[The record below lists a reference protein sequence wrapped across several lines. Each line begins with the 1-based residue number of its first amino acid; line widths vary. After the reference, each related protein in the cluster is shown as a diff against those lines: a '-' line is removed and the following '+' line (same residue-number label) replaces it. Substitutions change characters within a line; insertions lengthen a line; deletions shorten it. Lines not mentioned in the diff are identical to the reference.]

1 MACIYRKRGSGRSR
15 EPDVYRD
22 CSNRFLGGW
31 RAYDAEAAPPHS
43 DPQLRTRKTLFSG
56 SASAAVE

>member
-1 MACIYRKRGSGRSR
+1 MVTAGEAR

-22 CSNRFLGGW
+22 CSNRLLSGW
-31 RAYDAEAAPPHS
+31 RAYDAEETQPHS
-43 DPQLRTRKTLFSG
+43 DPQLRTRKTLFIG